1 MSEEHFHVH
10 GAHDHEVEHA
20 AHHGPDLAQQVAI
33 FTALLSAVGAVVSY
47 QGGNSADEAMLLKN
61 EAVLQKSLASD
72 QWNYYEAKSTKVHL
86 MELAA
91 DVGPAAK
98 QAFYRQQIEK
108 YDKQKAEIKAKAEAF
123 EKASADANADSA
135 QAIKPRHN
143 LARAMTF
150 IQIAISLASITVLTR
165 ARWLFLLA
173 GLSSVTGMA
182 LWAWAWFSP
191 A

>member
-10 GAHDHEVEHA
+10 GAHDHAVEHA
-20 AHHGPDLAQQVAI
+20 AHGGPGLGQQVAI
-33 FTALLSAVGAVVSY
+33 FTAILSTMGAVVSY
-47 QGGNSADEAMLLKN
+47 QGGNTANEAMLYKN

-91 DVGPAAK
+91 DIGPAEKREA
-98 QAFYRQQIEK
+98 YRKQIEK
-108 YDKQKAEIKAKAEAF
+108 YNQQKGEIKAKAEEL
-123 EKASADANADSA
+123 EKKSAEANAESE
-135 QAIKPRHN
+135 QALKPHHN

-165 ARWLFLLA
+165 ARWLFLVA
-173 GLSSVTGMA
+173 GLSALAGTG
-182 LWAWAWFSP
+182 LWALAWFAP